1 MLTLLVQS
9 GHAAASAI
17 QGLVRHDF
25 ASLDLSHAARPRSR
39 DQMSNFS
46 RLSLDDGASDVI
58 GSFTFSLPAL
68 LEPCLNGGSLREV
81 RPIIFTYL
89 YA

>member
-1 MLTLLVQS
+1 VLTLLAQS
-9 GHAAASAI
+9 GHATATAI

-46 RLSLDDGASDVI
+46 RLSLDEVATYVM

-68 LEPCLNGGSLREV
+68 LEPCLIGGSLREV